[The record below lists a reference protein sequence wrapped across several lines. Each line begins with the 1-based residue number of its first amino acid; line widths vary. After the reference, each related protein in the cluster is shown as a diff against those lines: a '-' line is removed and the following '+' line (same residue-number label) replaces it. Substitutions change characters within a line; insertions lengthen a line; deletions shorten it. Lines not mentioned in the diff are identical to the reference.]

1 MHPTV
6 ETLALEFSQG
16 LHAYMTPEQMKAVV
30 ERNRCEASSG
40 ICHSHDFCDAN
51 MAMLEA
57 AKNCG
62 LVSDVDDI
70 DGLCIMDD
78 VWNAAWDKARESG
91 FTL

>member
-1 MHPTV
+1 MDNVDKLAKEFCNVLREWLTPDQMV
-6 ETLALEFSQG
+6 EIASRNSKETLVG
-16 LHAYMTPEQMKAVV
+16 V
-30 ERNRCEASSG
+30 
-40 ICHSHDFCDAN
+40 CHSHDFCDAN

-70 DGLCIMDD
+70 DGLCVMDD